1 MNDMSAMPLVLLV
14 EDQPLLLLE
23 AEDILKQ
30 QHFQVISAVNG
41 NEGLS
46 ELDRDATRFSA
57 VITDVRLG
65 DGPNGWDVAR
75 HARELVPAM
84 PVVYVTADSAD
95 EWAANGVPESIL
107 IAKPFVPAQLVMA
120 IATLLNQQTV
130 SHATGNMPAPDQ

>member
-30 QHFQVISAVNG
+30 QHFQVISAGNG

-75 HARELVPAM
+75 RARELVPAM

-95 EWAANGVPESIL
+95 EWAANGVPESVL
-107 IAKPFVPAQLVMA
+107 IAKPFVPG
-120 IATLLNQQTV
+120 
-130 SHATGNMPAPDQ
+130 SW

>member
-1 MNDMSAMPLVLLV
+1 MNDVSAMPLVLLV

-65 DGPNGWDVAR
+65 EGPDGWDLAR
-75 HARELVPAM
+75 RARELVPTM
-84 PVVYVTADSAD
+84 PVIYVTADSAD
-95 EWAANGVPESIL
+95 EWAANGVPESVL
-107 IAKPFVPAQLVMA
+107 IAKPFVPAQLVTA
-120 IATLLNQQTV
+120 LATLLNQQTFFH
-130 SHATGNMPAPDQ
+130 STDTTSPPDQ